1 MPVDQPFPRS
11 GKRWPN
17 WVRFDFGASP
27 EFALSETALAKLRLA
42 SFCKSKPRSPGK
54 LTKSNLELV
63 WRPMVRAPQPQV
75 CFRRSGCQHP
85 LVNIVKSAI
94 IFLLFV
100 FLSSVS
106 SAQTQIDL
114 SSQSRNVDFSG
125 ARSVIPFPTGTALP
139 PTCTPGAVFFKT
151 NAQAGANIYACSSQ
165 DVWTLQGPASSS
177 ATWGNITGTLSNQT
191 DLNTAL
197 SGKADAALSNL
208 SNPSTARSN
217 LGLGSAATQPSSA
230 FPAVSISIGRRYYQ
244 WCYTRCT
251 PGIGYS
257 GRNYSSL
264 WRQRISAASGRQ
276 RGFLRVWHEYIRC
289 PGRRACQRR
298 SKRYLRHPVSGEWIF
313 VRELRRPIF
322 PDSRQIQHIPLM
334 YMPTTVPS
342 STVFRVGQQLHQ
354 HALLSPVYPVS
365 ALCRSEPTSFRLR

>member
-1 MPVDQPFPRS
+1 MPTS
-11 GKRWPN
+11 
-17 WVRFDFGASP
+17 VR
-27 EFALSETALAKLRLA
+27 K
-42 SFCKSKPRSPGK
+42 FC
-54 LTKSNLELV
+54 E
-63 WRPMVRAPQPQV
+63 
-75 CFRRSGCQHP
+75 
-85 LVNIVKSAI
+85 SAI

-100 FLSSVS
+100 VLSSVS

-151 NAQAGANIYACSSQ
+151 NAQAGANIYACSNQ

-230 FPAVSISIGRRYYQ
+230 FAGSVHQHSGADVTSGVIPAARLGSGTTDATTVLYGDNVFRPLPTGTGSSSGSGTSVSAAPAAALVSGAVNVTCGTPCLVNGFSFANFGGQISGFPAN
-244 WCYTRCT
+244 TT
-251 PGIGYS
+251 YS
-257 GRNYSSL
+257 AYVYADNGAVKYGFPSGTTAPSTCASVTCVSG
-264 WRQRISAASGRQ
+264 ISAM
-276 RGFLRVWHEYIRC
+276 
-289 PGRRACQRR
+289 
-298 SKRYLRHPVSGEWIF
+298 PVGAN
-313 VRELRRPIF
+313 IF
-322 PDSRQIQHIPLM
+322 PIAVVTLNNGSVAAVADARNAGVSQPDTIVAGAGLSSVR
-334 YMPTTVPS
+334 S
-342 STVFRVGQQLHQ
+342 GSTVTISNSVITGVS
-354 HALLSPVYPVS
+354 LLTGTS
-365 ALCRSEPTSFRLR
+365 AT